1 MMQIRN
7 HNRSA
12 CARGRSVSVRL
23 ALARVVLALAV
34 ALPASAQA
42 PADLLLVNGQVLD
55 GAGNPWARKDLAITG
70 DRITFLGDARA
81 SRITARDTL
90 DVRGLLI
97 TPGFWDV
104 HSHADLSSAHGKYAL
119 PLLYQG
125 VTTLV
130 LGVDGDGTNEVRAT
144 FDRYRQNGIAVNAV
158 RYVGHGAA
166 RGEVMGVADRAPTAT
181 ELDAMK
187 AYIRKGME
195 EGAVGLSSGL
205 FYSPGYFA
213 KTEEVIELARVAA
226 QYGGSYDTHDRD
238 LGVAYQGIGYL
249 NSIKEGIR
257 IGEEGGTPVIFSH
270 FNAQGVQWYGRAG
283 EGAKLIDEAR
293 ARGVNV
299 VAGQHTYTATNSSLS
314 AYALPR
320 WAVVGG
326 REETNRRL
334 RDPAVRAQLSR
345 IVLEM
350 LEPRGGA
357 TKILFSDRRADLNGK
372 TLAAVAGGWNVS
384 VPDAVMRIVSEG
396 GASVMNLDL
405 YDDGNTRLL
414 AQKEWMMTC
423 TDGYTPADTTSIS
436 HPRSYGS
443 FTKKLLMARDD
454 GLISLPFAVRGMTS
468 LPANFYGFNQR
479 GLIAEGYFADIAVFD
494 LAKVRDLATYQRPH
508 QYAQG
513 TVHVI
518 VNGKLAFRD
527 GKPTQVL
534 AGRPLP
540 RE

>member
-1 MMQIRN
+1 M
-7 HNRSA
+7 
-12 CARGRSVSVRL
+12 
-23 ALARVVLALAV
+23 
-34 ALPASAQA
+34 SAQN
-42 PADLLLVNGQVLD
+42 PADVLLLNGQVLE
-55 GAGNPWARKDLAITG
+55 GAGNPWVQRDIAITG
-70 DRITFLGDARA
+70 DRISFLGNARA

-90 DVRGLLI
+90 NVRGLLV

-104 HSHADLSSAHGKYAL
+104 HSHADLTSAHGRYAL

-130 LGVDGDGTNEVRAT
+130 MGVDGDGTSEVRAM

-158 RYVGHGAA
+158 RYVGHGEA
-166 RGEVMGVADRAPTAT
+166 RGTVMGVADRAPTAA
-181 ELDAMK
+181 ELTAMK

-213 KTEEVIELARVAA
+213 RTEEVIELAKVAA
-226 QYGGSYDTHDRD
+226 EYGGSYDTHDRD

-249 NSIKEGIR
+249 NSIREGIR

-283 EGAKLIDEAR
+283 EGARLIDEAR

-326 REETNRRL
+326 REETNKRL
-334 RDPAVRAQLSR
+334 RDPAIRTQLTR
-345 IVLEM
+345 VVMEM
-350 LEPRGGA
+350 LEPRGGPS
-357 TKILFSDRRADLNGK
+357 KILFSDRRPDLNGK
-372 TLAAVAGGWNVS
+372 TLAAVATGWNVS
-384 VPDAVMRIVSEG
+384 VPEAVMRIVSEG

-405 YDDGNTRLL
+405 YDDVNTRLL
-414 AQKEWMMTC
+414 AQKDWMMTC

-443 FTKKLLMARDD
+443 FTKKLLMARAD

-468 LPANFYGFNQR
+468 LPASFYGFGQR
-479 GLIAEGYFADIAVFD
+479 GSIAEGYFADLAVFD
-494 LAKVRDLATYQRPH
+494 LPRVRDLATYERPH
-508 QYAQG
+508 QFSQG

-527 GKPTQVL
+527 GRPTQVL

-540 RE
+540 RERGHAR